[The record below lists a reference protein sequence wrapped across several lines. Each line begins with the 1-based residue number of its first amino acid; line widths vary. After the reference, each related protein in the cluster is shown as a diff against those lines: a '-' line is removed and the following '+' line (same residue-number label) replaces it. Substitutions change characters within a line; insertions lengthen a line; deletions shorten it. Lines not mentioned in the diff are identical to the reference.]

1 MSLYTPILLTLL
13 FAALSPWWVAA
24 GRRSFIL
31 AGGLLHAGSFC
42 YFLNLLAGVSGGA
55 APVRESAANVFPTS
69 LVEWS
74 FAANAWGLLF
84 ALMITGIGLL
94 VFLYALGYFGDSA
107 KGHRFFAPLLVFEA
121 AMLGVVLADHAI
133 LMFLF

>member
-1 MSLYTPILLTLL
+1 MSLDAPVLLTLL

-24 GRRSFIL
+24 RRGSFMRGRS
-31 AGGLLHAGSFC
+31 LLHAGSFLL
-42 YFLNLLAGVSGGA
+42 FLHLLAGVAGGGP
-55 APVRESAANVFPTS
+55 PVRESSANVFPTA
-69 LVEWS
+69 LIEWS

-107 KGHRFFAPLLVFEA
+107 KGHRFFASA
-121 AMLGVVLADHAI
+121 AGLRGGDAGSGALGSRDPQQL
-133 LMFLF
+133 